1 MTLLGNDAAKK
12 IRIATDGSEASY
24 HAADKGIELAK
35 QSNGKV
41 IAVYVMDIQRLV
53 NLPGYATIPGVKDRL
68 LKAMLEEGE
77 EALEII
83 EERSVQAGV
92 SCDKVILKGDP
103 SKELLKYSKD
113 KGMDILFIGSIG
125 RTGINRFLLGSVAE
139 KVVRHSEVP
148 VILIPFNRQ

>member
-1 MTLLGNDAAKK
+1 MSLLGNNFAQK
-12 IRIATDGSEASY
+12 IMIATDGSEASY
-24 HAADKGIELAK
+24 HAADLGIELAR
-35 QSNGKV
+35 QSKGKI

-53 NLPGYATIPGVKDRL
+53 NLPGYATIPGAKDRL

-83 EERSVQAGV
+83 EKKSVQAGV

-113 KGMDILFIGSIG
+113 KGMDILFLGSIG
-125 RTGINRFLLGSVAE
+125 RTGFNRFLLGSVAE